1 MAAKNDAFDSPDTVE
16 LKGKVTGVTRLSKK
30 AKAIVGLVGFAVLGF
45 ILFAIFTVDSAN
57 EADEAANKQAA
68 EEAAQAGKKGPEPAK
83 PGDVFKG
90 VGDGQASYA
99 NGGPLDPNGAGAL
112 GPGFNVDGAP
122 VLLKKEADASAPS
135 GGVRVPST
143 ASTKLD
149 NAEAPSSQPAQ
160 KTPEQLAADSLKE
173 RRRQLRD
180 QARDADLEVGG
191 MSSSMAAVPSAGAL
205 VQTNG
210 STNQGGVGAAMAGRA
225 PEQDDQNKQV
235 RKENFLKDAEN
246 QPYQTYLKEAKR
258 PALSPYE
265 LKAGWAIPAALG
277 CGINS
282 DLPGQICGQVREN
295 VYDSTTG
302 RYLLIPQGTRLIG
315 TYDSQVAVGQ
325 ERILAVWNRLI
336 FPDGSSISLQGMP
349 GANQAGYAGFDAD
362 VDNHYIKVFGGA
374 IMLSMITAGV
384 QLSQPQQSANS
395 NSAPSTQQT
404 IAGALGQQLG
414 QVGSSM
420 VQRNMQIQPT
430 LKQKPGYRFN
440 VMVTRDIIF
449 PGAYGK
455 K

>member
-1 MAAKNDAFDSPDTVE
+1 MAKNDAFDSPDTVE
-16 LKGKVTGVTRLSKK
+16 MKGKVTGVTRLSKK
-30 AKAIVGLVGFAVLGF
+30 AKAIVGLIGFAVLGF

-57 EADEAANKQAA
+57 EADEAANKKAA
-68 EEAAQAGKKGPEPAK
+68 EEAAQEGKRGPEPAK

-90 VGDGQASYA
+90 VGDGQASYG
-99 NGGPLDPNGAGAL
+99 NGSPLDPNGTGAM
-112 GPGFNVDGAP
+112 GPGFDVNGTP
-122 VLLKKEADASAPS
+122 VLLTKEGDASAPTS
-135 GGVRVPST
+135 TVKVPST
-143 ASTKLD
+143 A
-149 NAEAPSSQPAQ
+149 NATPNTGGAPSSQPAQ
-160 KTPEQLAADSLKE
+160 KTPEQLAADALKE
-173 RRRQLRD
+173 RRRQMRD

-191 MSSSMAAVPSAGAL
+191 MGSAMAAAPSAAGL
-205 VQTNG
+205 VQTNATG
-210 STNQGGVGAAMAGRA
+210 QGGTVVPGGGRA
-225 PEQDDQNKQV
+225 QEQDDQNKQV

-265 LKAGWAIPAALG
+265 IKAGWAIPAALG

-295 VYDSTTG
+295 VYDTTSG

-362 VDNHYIKVFGGA
+362 VDNHYLKVFGGA

-384 QLSQPQQSANS
+384 QLSQPQQSTNS

-420 VQRNMQIQPT
+420 VQRNIQIQPT

-455 K
+455 